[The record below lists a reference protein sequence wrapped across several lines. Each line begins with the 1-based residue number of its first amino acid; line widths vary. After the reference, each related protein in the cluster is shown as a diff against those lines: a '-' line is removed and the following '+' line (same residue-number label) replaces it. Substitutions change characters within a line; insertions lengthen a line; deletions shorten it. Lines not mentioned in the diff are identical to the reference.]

1 MPRWG
6 YISFFS
12 LLPLLQ
18 LHGGEQQATA
28 FRRRFPPFSFRSG
41 GRIGIRE
48 DGERG
53 LRWPLCIVLPNKV
66 SLGLRSVCSAE
77 VMLQL
82 RNKLLQ
88 LLLRLTG
95 AIFGTSEG
103 LLRYDL
109 AGSGVPDGLDLVRVL
124 RPSLILVGVAIG
136 DGLGRYVYQL
146 MEKLGWILCPTCF
159 GFIPLWVVL
168 PSGVLEFLVTIEAP
182 DSLYSGDEMA
192 GGHLLRP
199 GRSAVTKYVDSFDML
214 LLVPT
219 KICAQSSGRRS
230 ASSFMVLQP
239 PATKTTGRKILQRLC
254 CNSYFLQDFL
264 CKIWNVNLMKY
275 T

>member
-18 LHGGEQQATA
+18 LRGGEQQATA
-28 FRRRFPPFSFRSG
+28 FRRRFPPFSFCSG

-66 SLGLRSVCSAE
+66 SLGLRSVCSVEA
-77 VMLQL
+77 MLQL

-124 RPSLILVGVAIG
+124 RPSHPHRCCHRRFREVCLPTHGETGLDFVSHLFWFHSPLGCASVRCAGVPG
-136 DGLGRYVYQL
+136 DY
-146 MEKLGWILCPTCF
+146 
-159 GFIPLWVVL
+159 
-168 PSGVLEFLVTIEAP
+168 
-182 DSLYSGDEMA
+182 
-192 GGHLLRP
+192 
-199 GRSAVTKYVDSFDML
+199 
-214 LLVPT
+214 
-219 KICAQSSGRRS
+219 
-230 ASSFMVLQP
+230 
-239 PATKTTGRKILQRLC
+239 
-254 CNSYFLQDFL
+254 
-264 CKIWNVNLMKY
+264 
-275 T
+275 

>member
-1 MPRWG
+1 M
-6 YISFFS
+6 
-12 LLPLLQ
+12 
-18 LHGGEQQATA
+18 
-28 FRRRFPPFSFRSG
+28 
-41 GRIGIRE
+41 
-48 DGERG
+48 
-53 LRWPLCIVLPNKV
+53 
-66 SLGLRSVCSAE
+66 
-77 VMLQL
+77 
-82 RNKLLQ
+82 
-88 LLLRLTG
+88 
-95 AIFGTSEG
+95 
-103 LLRYDL
+103 
-109 AGSGVPDGLDLVRVL
+109 DLVRVL

-168 PSGVLEFLVTIEAP
+168 PSDVLEFLVTIEAP
-182 DSLYSGDEMA
+182 DSLYSSDEMA

-230 ASSFMVLQP
+230 ASSFMVLRP

-254 CNSYFLQDFL
+254 CNSYFLQDFFARFG
-264 CKIWNVNLMKY
+264 M
-275 T
+275 